1 MAAKWSRL
9 TSAED
14 LPDRGDSVDT
24 ELEGNEDMSSVHV
37 PSQPRGIVIK
47 QINTAE
53 RTTNG
58 LSPVEENSDGIL
70 AVEIGRVNFAG
81 GMAGGDGLSQST
93 RSVAGSSRE
102 GPPRTQPFTSGFS
115 DLSVNSLPDMSL
127 LRNPQVERPRSKS
140 HQHDSPPRVLTVKSP
155 ALQLSHSTIQVESQT
170 CIQTMFCHNEGHK
183 FVQFLPNRD

>member
-37 PSQPRGIVIK
+37 PSQPRGSASK

-70 AVEIGRVNFAG
+70 AAEIGRVNFAG
-81 GMAGGDGLSQST
+81 GGVGDGLSQST

-155 ALQLSHSTIQVESQT
+155 ALQLSHSTIQVEPDKYW
-170 CIQTMFCHNEGHK
+170 EVRG
-183 FVQFLPNRD
+183 